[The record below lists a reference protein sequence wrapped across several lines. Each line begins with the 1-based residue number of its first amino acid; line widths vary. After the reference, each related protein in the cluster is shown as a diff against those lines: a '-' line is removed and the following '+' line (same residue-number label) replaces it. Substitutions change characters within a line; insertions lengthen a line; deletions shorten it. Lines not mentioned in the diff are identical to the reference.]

1 MENPMGN
8 PMDEQQ
14 FPPQPERAP
23 EEKPATES
31 YGFAPR
37 PSRRGLITVIAA
49 ILLLTLAAVFVRGT
63 WLRITD
69 TEVTGLITYSK
80 EQALRQAGITEKS
93 TYFNLNEKRIQRN
106 IEDDRYLRYLGM
118 EKRWPNGLTLYLQE
132 RRRQANVLFMGVQY
146 IVSADGMV
154 LESSNVINLDNGCV
168 KVTGLNIRDIRFGA
182 PLICQD
188 AAQLETMSTLMEEL
202 EAQGVLE
209 KTSELNLTSLES
221 IYIVTL
227 DGYTANIGGAE
238 ELRAK
243 IGTVRAVV
251 LELRKRGLTG
261 GMIEAT
267 VPGQASYR
275 PLQ

>member
-1 MENPMGN
+1 MEN

-14 FPPQPERAP
+14 SPPQPERAP
-23 EEKPATES
+23 EEKAANEG

-37 PSRRGLITVIAA
+37 PARRGLITVIAA
-49 ILLLTLAAVFVRGT
+49 ILLLTVAAVFVRGA

-69 TEVTGLITYSK
+69 TQVVGLITYDK
-80 EQALRQAGITEKS
+80 ERVLRQAGINEKS
-93 TYFNLNEKRIQRN
+93 TYLNLNENRIRRN
-106 IEDDRYLRYLGM
+106 IEDDRYLRYIGM
-118 EKRWPNGLTLYLQE
+118 EKRWPNGLTLYVQE
-132 RRRQANVLFMGVQY
+132 RRRQVNVLFMGVQY
-146 IVSADGMV
+146 ILSADGMV
-154 LESSNVINLDNGCV
+154 LENTNNINLDNGCV
-168 KVTGLNIRDIRFGA
+168 KVTGLDVRDIRFGA

-188 AAQLETMSTLMEEL
+188 AAQLETMGALMDEL
-202 EAQGVLE
+202 ELQGVLD